1 MLGCLRET
9 QIGVL
14 AWAKQLA
21 SLPAAM
27 GYSVG
32 IKKYTAWYTCE
43 TLQESRVILLS
54 ICVKIKFAGQWGEI
68 GRSICP
74 IVYIR

>member
-32 IKKYTAWYTCE
+32 IKKYTAWYTCMWDTTRE
-43 TLQESRVILLS
+43 QSNSAYYLCEDK
-54 ICVKIKFAGQWGEI
+54 ICRTMG
-68 GRSICP
+68 
-74 IVYIR
+74 